1 MRHSDDSPS
10 PDMLGSSLN
19 DILNWTVASG
29 LKGESEVALLHG
41 FCERCVNAGI
51 PISRGTA
58 IIDTLHPVYEGRAFF
73 WRLDGSL
80 ERFVAEYEPN
90 PGDRDAQQWQSS
102 PFFRLLES
110 GASELRC
117 HLASGD
123 TKGFAVVEELR
134 REGQTD
140 YIAMAQRFHRESV
153 IGEMDCFLSRWTTAE
168 PGGFTEAHLVA
179 LRTLVPALGLAIKST
194 SLARIAE
201 TLVETY
207 LGRDAGRLVL
217 EGRMTRGMV
226 QKLHAV
232 IWFSDMKGYT
242 ALSESIESDQLI
254 PLLNDYAEA
263 VIAAVHGAGGDV
275 LKLIGDGVLA
285 TFTAESPADACRAAL
300 VAEAG
305 LRARVSLLRERRM
318 LENLPTADV
327 YIGLHIGDVYYGN
340 IGSKNRLDFTVIGQ
354 AVNEASRIS
363 SMCQSAGRSVLVSSA
378 FRNALPDEDREGLVS
393 VGRYAL
399 RGLANA
405 QDLFTVEAAMG

>member
-1 MRHSDDSPS
+1 MAEQ
-10 PDMLGSSLN
+10 SL
-19 DILNWTVASG
+19 LQAAR
-29 LKGESEVALLHG
+29 K
-41 FCERCVNAGI
+41 R
-51 PISRGTA
+51 R
-58 IIDTLHPVYEGRAFF
+58 
-73 WRLDGSL
+73 
-80 ERFVAEYEPN
+80 
-90 PGDRDAQQWQSS
+90 
-102 PFFRLLES
+102 
-110 GASELRC
+110 SELRC
-117 HLASGD
+117 HLSSGD

-140 YIAMAQRFHRESV
+140 YIAMAQRFHRESA

-168 PGGFTEAHLVA
+168 PGGFAEAHLVA

-207 LGRDAGRLVL
+207 LGRDAGKLVL

-285 TFTAESPADACRAAL
+285 TFTAEMPADACRAAL
-300 VAEAG
+300 WRRPSCG
-305 LRARVSLLRERRM
+305 RVCRCSGSGACWRTCPP
-318 LENLPTADV
+318 PTSTSGSISAMC
-327 YIGLHIGDVYYGN
+327 IYGN

>member
-1 MRHSDDSPS
+1 MNNP
-10 PDMLGSSLN
+10 N
-19 DILNWTVASG
+19 VTDILNWTVSSG
-29 LKGESEVALLHG
+29 LKGETEIALLHG

-51 PISRGTA
+51 PLARGTA
-58 IIDTLHPVYEGRAFF
+58 IIDTLHPIYEGRAFF
-73 WRLDGSL
+73 WRLDKSL
-80 ERFVAEYEPN
+80 ETFVAEYEPSQS
-90 PGDRDAQQWQSS
+90 GRDEQQWRNS
-102 PFFRLLES
+102 PFHQLLQS

-117 HLASGD
+117 HLETGD
-123 TKGFAVVEELR
+123 TKGFSVTEELR
-134 REGQTD
+134 RDGQTD

-168 PGGFTEAHLVA
+168 AGGFSDADLQA
-179 LRTLVPALGLAIKST
+179 LRMLVPALGLAIKAA

-207 LGRDAGRLVL
+207 LGRDAGKQVL

-226 QKLHAV
+226 EKLHAV

-242 ALSESIESDQLI
+242 ALSENMESDQLI

-263 VIAAVHGAGGDV
+263 VIASVHNAGGDV

-285 TFTAESPADACRAAL
+285 TFTAQSPAEACRSAL
-300 VAEAG
+300 AAEAE
-305 LRARVSLLRERRM
+305 LRARVSALKERRTI
-318 LENLPTADV
+318 ENLPVADV
-327 YIGLHIGDVYYGN
+327 YIGLHLGDVYYGN
-340 IGSKNRLDFTVIGQ
+340 VGSKDRLDFTVIGQ
-354 AVNEASRIS
+354 AVNEASRIA

-378 FRNALPDEDREGLVS
+378 FRDALPDADRAGLVS

-405 QDLFTVEAAMG
+405 QDLFTVEAAMQ

>member
-1 MRHSDDSPS
+1 MRPSDASPY
-10 PDMLGSSLN
+10 PDMLGNSLN
-19 DILNWTVASG
+19 DVLNWTIASG

-51 PISRGTA
+51 PLARGTA

-117 HLASGD
+117 HLGSGD
-123 TKGFAVVEELR
+123 TKGFAVVEDLR

-140 YIAMAQRFHRESV
+140 YIAMAQRFRRESV

-179 LRTLVPALGLAIKST
+179 LRILVPALGLAIKST

-254 PLLNDYAEA
+254 PLLNDYADA

-275 LKLIGDGVLA
+275 LKLIGDGTLA
-285 TFTAESPADACRAAL
+285 LFRGNDLADACRRAL
-300 VAEAG
+300 KAQEIARHRVKELNEKRRAE
-305 LRARVSLLRERRM
+305 ER
-318 LENLPTADV
+318 PVTSV
-327 YIGLHIGDVYYGN
+327 YVGLHVGEVFYGN
-340 IGSKNRLDFTVIGQ
+340 IGSVDRLDFTVVGP
-354 AVNEASRIS
+354 AVNETSRIA
-363 SMCQSAGRSVLVSSA
+363 SMCRSVDRPILISSTFA
-378 FRNALPDEDREGLVS
+378 DALPVADRADLVS
-393 VGRYAL
+393 VGRFAL
-399 RGLANA
+399 RGVGQAKE
-405 QDLFTVEAAMG
+405 LFTLDPETL